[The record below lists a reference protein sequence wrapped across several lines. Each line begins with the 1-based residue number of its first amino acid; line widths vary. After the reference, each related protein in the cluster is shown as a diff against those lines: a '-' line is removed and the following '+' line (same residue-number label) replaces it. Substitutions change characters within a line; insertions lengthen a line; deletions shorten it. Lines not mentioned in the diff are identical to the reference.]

1 MIVEVIGG
9 TLSNSLAI
17 LTDAAHLLS
26 DIAGFAIAIFAIW
39 ASGWEATPHQ
49 SFGFYRLEILG
60 ALVSIQIIWLI
71 TGVLLYE
78 AIVRFLH
85 PKETINGRIM
95 FIVAL
100 VGLLSNVG
108 LMFTL
113 GHDGHGH
120 THAQDH
126 NHDNHDVDLCTSKN
140 TNGDQNSKININV
153 RGAYLHAL
161 GDLIQSI
168 GVMISGCVIWYNPNL
183 KILDPICTILFS
195 ILVLATTIQILR
207 DVIEVLMESTPR
219 EIDATTLQNGLLGI
233 SGVVAVHEL
242 HIWAITMGKTLL
254 ACHILAEPLAN
265 TNEVLHKVTDYC
277 EKTYGISHV
286 TIQVERDI

>member
-1 MIVEVIGG
+1 M
-9 TLSNSLAI
+9 
-17 LTDAAHLLS
+17 HLDKHNDNVVGYDRVHS
-26 DIAGFAIAIFAIW
+26 IDGNDM
-39 ASGWEATPHQ
+39 H
-49 SFGFYRLEILG
+49 EI
-60 ALVSIQIIWLI
+60 
-71 TGVLLYE
+71 
-78 AIVRFLH
+78 
-85 PKETINGRIM
+85 
-95 FIVAL
+95 
-100 VGLLSNVG
+100 
-108 LMFTL
+108 
-113 GHDGHGH
+113 
-120 THAQDH
+120 H
-126 NHDNHDVDLCTSKN
+126 NHDDPHLIDEIHNHQVGNNDEPIHEGQILDHEIIDYNISYQANRMRQSVKIDVDLCTSKN

-219 EIDATTLQNGLLGI
+219 EIDATTLQNGLLEV

>member
-1 MIVEVIGG
+1 M
-9 TLSNSLAI
+9 
-17 LTDAAHLLS
+17 H
-26 DIAGFAIAIFAIW
+26 
-39 ASGWEATPHQ
+39 
-49 SFGFYRLEILG
+49 EI
-60 ALVSIQIIWLI
+60 
-71 TGVLLYE
+71 
-78 AIVRFLH
+78 
-85 PKETINGRIM
+85 
-95 FIVAL
+95 
-100 VGLLSNVG
+100 
-108 LMFTL
+108 
-113 GHDGHGH
+113 
-120 THAQDH
+120 H
-126 NHDNHDVDLCTSKN
+126 NHDDPHLIDEIHNHQVGNNDEPIHEGQILDHEIIDYNISYQINRMRQSVKIDVDLCTSKN
-140 TNGDQNSKININV
+140 TNGDRNSKININV

-207 DVIEVLMESTPR
+207 D
-219 EIDATTLQNGLLGI
+219 ATTLQNGLLEV

>member
-1 MIVEVIGG
+1 VHSIDGNDM
-9 TLSNSLAI
+9 
-17 LTDAAHLLS
+17 H
-26 DIAGFAIAIFAIW
+26 
-39 ASGWEATPHQ
+39 
-49 SFGFYRLEILG
+49 EI
-60 ALVSIQIIWLI
+60 
-71 TGVLLYE
+71 
-78 AIVRFLH
+78 
-85 PKETINGRIM
+85 
-95 FIVAL
+95 
-100 VGLLSNVG
+100 
-108 LMFTL
+108 
-113 GHDGHGH
+113 
-120 THAQDH
+120 H
-126 NHDNHDVDLCTSKN
+126 NHDDPHLIDEIHNHQVGNNDEPMHEGQILDHEIIDYNISYQGNRMRQSVKIDVDLCTSKN

-168 GVMISGCVIWYNPNL
+168 GVMISGCVIWYKPNL

-219 EIDATTLQNGLLGI
+219 EIDATTLQNGLLGV